1 MLSHFTSFRRRGN
14 FLNGMNKRSLGALEM
29 MGWCTVDVML
39 SHLTSFRRRR
49 NLLNGIFRAL
59 LLALFL
65 LPQLLFA
72 QQDKQE
78 RMAELE
84 KKLVGLS
91 AFVPGLKQKVQVGIS
106 GVSLQEF
113 LRAVAQSN
121 QLNINVD
128 PMLNVKVSSSFNN
141 ENALN
146 ILLFLAR
153 QYDLDINVI
162 GSIITV
168 APYNPP
174 VVKPRYVPKEIPI
187 NYDASANTLSL
198 ELSNDTLDIVAR
210 KISRL
215 SGKNIVVPASLQGK
229 TVTGFYNQAPL
240 ETALEKL
247 AFANGIKL
255 VKTSDQV
262 FLFQPLAEGEELY
275 VNGEGNTD
283 VRKGFRPSAQA
294 GGMNGSP
301 GGAPGGFSIDK
312 KGKLLSISS
321 VNTPIM
327 DLVKS
332 TAAETG
338 ASYFLYSELKGSI
351 STKVSDIGFDDF
363 LTALFNGTEYTY
375 KIDNGVYLIGERR
388 LEGLRKNK
396 VLQLQYRSVDTVM
409 MMIPMELKK
418 GLEIKEFREQNT
430 LLLSGASPQIA
441 EVEAY
446 VKELDKLVPMV
457 LMEITLLDVRKGHT
471 VKTGITAGIADS
483 TVATRGLVL
492 SGLDMTLGSGSIND
506 FLGRIGTN
514 QTFNI
519 GKVTPNFYMKLSA
532 LEANNNAE
540 IRQVPKLSTLNGH
553 PATLSI
559 GTTRYYVTKTQNVF
573 SSVNTQTVFTE
584 QFNKVDANLAVTVN
598 PVVSGDD
605 QVTMK
610 IKVEISDFIGTPPAN
625 APPPTS
631 TSKFES
637 IIRAHNEDMIVLG
650 GMERTEKSE
659 AGSGVPLLSRIPV
672 LKWLFSS
679 RERTRSKVVTLVF
692 IKPTIIYQ

>member
-1 MLSHFTSFRRRGN
+1 MKKLYCILTYTIFLLS
-14 FLNGMNKRSLGALEM
+14 
-29 MGWCTVDVML
+29 
-39 SHLTSFRRRR
+39 
-49 NLLNGIFRAL
+49 L
-59 LLALFL
+59 LLAA
-65 LPQLLFA
+65 QLTFA
-72 QQDKQE
+72 QQNKQE
-78 RMAELE
+78 RIDALE

-91 AFVPGLKQKVQVGIS
+91 AFVPGLKQKVQVGLS
-106 GVSLQEF
+106 GVSIQEY
-113 LRAVAQSN
+113 LRAMAQAN
-121 QLNINVD
+121 RLNINVD
-128 PMLNVKVSSSFNN
+128 PMLNIKVSSNMTN

-146 ILLFLAR
+146 ILLFMAKN
-153 QYDLDINVI
+153 YDLDIGVV

-168 APYNPP
+168 GAYSAP
-174 VVKPRYVPKEIPI
+174 VVKAPYIPKDIPI
-187 NYDASANTLSL
+187 KYSASGGALSGVLSL
-198 ELSNDTLDIVAR
+198 ELSNDSLVNVAR

-215 SGKNIVVPASLQGK
+215 SGKNIVVPFALNGK
-229 TVTGFYNQAPL
+229 MVSGFFNEAPF

-247 AFANGIKL
+247 AFANDLKL
-255 VKTSDQV
+255 TKTSDNVYV
-262 FLFQPLAEGEELY
+262 FQALQDGEELY
-275 VNGEGNTD
+275 INQDKNTD
-283 VRKGFRPSAQA
+283 VRRNLGAMNGKTGGPA
-294 GGMNGSP
+294 GGFN
-301 GGAPGGFSIDK
+301 IDK
-312 KGKLLSISS
+312 RGKLLNINA
-321 VNTPIM
+321 VNTPII

-332 TAAETG
+332 AAGETG
-338 ASYFLYSELKGSI
+338 INYFLYSELKGSI
-351 STKVSDIGFDDF
+351 STKVKDMSFDNF
-363 LTALFNGTEYTY
+363 LTAMFNGTEYTY
-375 KIDNGVYLIGERR
+375 KVDNGVYLIGDRR
-388 LEGLRKNK
+388 LEGLRRNK

-409 MMIPMELKK
+409 MMIPAELKR

-430 LLLSGASPQIA
+430 LLISGASPQIA

-446 VKELDKLVPMV
+446 IKELDKLVPMV

-483 TVATRGLVL
+483 TVRTKGQVL
-492 SGLDMTLGSGSIND
+492 SGVDMTFGAGSIND
-506 FLGRIGTN
+506 LLGRIGTN
-514 QTFNI
+514 SVFNI
-519 GKVTPNFYMKLSA
+519 GRVTPNFYVKLNA

-540 IRQVPKLSTLNGH
+540 VRQVPKLSTLNGH
-553 PATLSI
+553 AATLSI

-584 QFNKVDANLAVTVN
+584 QFNKVDANLAITVN

-659 AGSGVPLLSRIPV
+659 SGSGVPLLSRIPI

-679 RERTRSKVVTLVF
+679 RERTNSKVVTLVF

>member
-1 MLSHFTSFRRRGN
+1 MIIFNRIDTSAK
-14 FLNGMNKRSLGALEM
+14 MNKQMKR
-29 MGWCTVDVML
+29 V
-39 SHLTSFRRRR
+39 
-49 NLLNGIFRAL
+49 I
-59 LLALFL
+59 LFL
-65 LPQLLFA
+65 VMGLLSWQNPVMA
-72 QQDKQE
+72 QQTKEQ
-78 RMAELE
+78 RMTELE

-91 AFVPGLKQKVQVGIS
+91 AFVPGLKQRVQVGLS
-106 GVSLQEF
+106 GASIQEL

-128 PMLNVKVSSSFNN
+128 PMLNIKVSSNVTN

-146 ILLFLAR
+146 ILIFLAKN
-153 QYDLDINVI
+153 YDLDINVI

-168 APYNPP
+168 ASYNPP
-174 VVKPRYVPKEIPI
+174 VVKPKYIPKEIPV
-187 NYDASANTLSL
+187 NYNAGANTLSM
-198 ELSNDTLDIVAR
+198 ELNNDTLDLVVR
-210 KISRL
+210 KVSRL
-215 SGKNIVVPASLQGK
+215 SGKNIVVPASLNGK
-229 TVTGFYNQAPL
+229 LVSGFYNEALL

-247 AFANGIKL
+247 AFGNGIKL

-262 FLFQPLAEGEELY
+262 FVFQPLAEGEELY
-275 VNGEGNTD
+275 INSDGQTA
-283 VRKGFRPSAQA
+283 VRKPFRLAAGDNAIVGNQNGGQPSGPFNIEKRGKMLNIEAV
-294 GGMNGSP
+294 NSP
-301 GGAPGGFSIDK
+301 IA
-312 KGKLLSISS
+312 
-321 VNTPIM
+321 

-332 TAAETG
+332 AAFETG
-338 ASYFLYSELKGSI
+338 ANYFLYSDLTGNI
-351 STKVSDIGFDDF
+351 STKVTDMNFDNF
-363 LTALFNGTEYTY
+363 LTAMFNGTDYTY
-375 KIDNGVYLIGERR
+375 KIENGIYLIGDRK
-388 LEGLRKNK
+388 LEGLRRNK

-430 LLLSGASPQIA
+430 LLISGASPQIA

-446 VKELDKLVPMV
+446 VKELDRLVPMV

-471 VKTGITAGIADS
+471 VRTGIEAGIADS
-483 TVATRGLVL
+483 TVRTRGQVL
-492 SGLDMTLGSGSIND
+492 SGLDMTLGAGSINE

-514 QTFNI
+514 RTFNI

-553 PATLSI
+553 AATLSI

-584 QFNKVDANLAVTVN
+584 QFNKVDANLAITVN

-605 QVTMK
+605 QVTMR

-650 GMERTEKSE
+650 GMERMEKSE
-659 AGSGVPLLSRIPV
+659 AGSGIPFLSRIPV

>member
-1 MLSHFTSFRRRGN
+1 MNHKLVRMLQIGN
-14 FLNGMNKRSLGALEM
+14 LINGSIVL
-29 MGWCTVDVML
+29 V
-39 SHLTSFRRRR
+39 
-49 NLLNGIFRAL
+49 
-59 LLALFL
+59 FL
-65 LPQLLFA
+65 LMFSAPAFS
-72 QQDKQE
+72 QQSKSE
-78 RMAELE
+78 RMDALE

-91 AFVPGLKQKVQVGIS
+91 AFVPGLKQKVQVGLS
-106 GVSLQEF
+106 GVSIQEF

-128 PMLNVKVSSSFNN
+128 PMMNIKVSSNVTN

-146 ILLFLAR
+146 VLLFLAKS
-153 QYDLDINVI
+153 YDLDINVI

-168 APYNPP
+168 APYSAP
-174 VVKPRYVPKEIPI
+174 VVKPLLIPKDIPVKY
-187 NYDASANTLSL
+187 NAGANTLSM
-198 ELSNDTLDIVAR
+198 ELNNDTLDLVAR
-210 KISRL
+210 KVSRL
-215 SGKNIVVPASLQGK
+215 SGKNIVVPAALNGK
-229 TVTGFYNQAPL
+229 VVSGFYNEAPL

-247 AFANGIKL
+247 AFGNGIKL
-255 VKTSDQV
+255 TRTSDNV
-262 FLFQPLAEGEELY
+262 FVFQPLADGEELY
-275 VNGEGNTD
+275 INSDRQTD
-283 VRKGFRPSAQA
+283 VRKPLKLSLPQP
-294 GGMNGSP
+294 GMNGGSTS
-301 GGAPGGFSIDK
+301 GGFNIDK
-312 KGKLLSISS
+312 KGKLLNINA
-321 VNTPIM
+321 VNTPIL

-332 TAAETG
+332 AASETG
-338 ASYFLYSELKGSI
+338 ANYFLYSELKGNI
-351 STKVSDIGFDDF
+351 STKVNDMSFDNF
-363 LTALFNGTEYTY
+363 LTAMFNGTEYTY
-375 KIDNGVYLIGERR
+375 KVDNGVYLIGERK
-388 LEGLRKNK
+388 LEGLRRNK

-409 MMIPMELKK
+409 MMIPSELKK

-430 LLLSGASPQIA
+430 LLISGASPQIA

-457 LMEITLLDVRKGHT
+457 LLEITLLDVRKGHT
-471 VKTGITAGIADS
+471 TKTGITAGIADS
-483 TVATRGLVL
+483 VVRTQGQVL
-492 SGLDMTLGSGSIND
+492 SGLDMTLGAGSINE
-506 FLGRIGTN
+506 FLGKIGSN
-514 QTFNI
+514 QAFNI

-540 IRQVPKLSTLNGH
+540 VRQVPKLSTLNGH
-553 PATLSI
+553 SATLSI

-584 QFNKVDANLAVTVN
+584 QFNKVDANLAITVN

-610 IKVEISDFIGTPPAN
+610 IRVEISDFIGTPPAN

-659 AGSGVPLLSRIPV
+659 SGSGVPVLSRIPII
-672 LKWLFSS
+672 KWLFSS
-679 RERTRSKVVTLVF
+679 RERTKSKVVTLVF

>member
-1 MLSHFTSFRRRGN
+1 M
-14 FLNGMNKRSLGALEM
+14 KK
-29 MGWCTVDVML
+29 
-39 SHLTSFRRRR
+39 
-49 NLLNGIFRAL
+49 L
-59 LLALFL
+59 LLLLFVL
-65 LPQLLFA
+65 LPSLVFA
-72 QQDKQE
+72 QQGKE
-78 RMAELE
+78 ARMEVLE

-91 AFVPGLKQKVQVGIS
+91 AFVPGLKQKVQVGLS
-106 GVSLQEF
+106 GVSIQEF

-128 PMLNVKVSSSFNN
+128 PMLNIKVSSNVTN

-146 ILLFLAR
+146 ILLFLAK
-153 QYDLDINVI
+153 QYDLEINVI

-168 APYNPP
+168 APYQAPL
-174 VVKPRYVPKEIPI
+174 VKPVYVPKDIPVKY
-187 NYDASANTLSL
+187 NAGAGTLSL
-198 ELSNDTLDIVAR
+198 ELNNDTLDLVAR

-215 SGKNIVVPASLQGK
+215 SGKNIVVPAALSGK
-229 TVTGFYNQAPL
+229 LVSGFYQEARL

-247 AFANGIKL
+247 AFGNGIKL
-255 VKTSDQV
+255 VRTNDQV
-262 FLFQPLAEGEELY
+262 YVFQPLAEGEESY
-275 VNGEGNTD
+275 INSEGQTD
-283 VRKGFRPSAQA
+283 IRRPFKPVAAANQGMGNQ
-294 GGMNGSP
+294 GGGQP
-301 GGAPGGFSIDK
+301 GAFNIDK
-312 KGKLLSISS
+312 KGKLLSIDAR
-321 VNTPIM
+321 NAAIA

-332 TAAETG
+332 AAAESG
-338 ASYFLYSELKGSI
+338 ASYFLYSELKGNI
-351 STKVSDIGFDDF
+351 STKVSNMSFDDF
-363 LTALFNGTEYTY
+363 LTAMFNGTEYTY
-375 KIDNGVYLIGERR
+375 KLENGIYLVGDRR
-388 LEGLRKNK
+388 LEGLRKHK
-396 VLQLQYRSVDTVM
+396 VLQLQYRAVDTIM
-409 MMIPMELKK
+409 MMIPAELKK

-430 LLLSGASPQIA
+430 LLISGASPQIA

-471 VKTGITAGIADS
+471 VKTGIEAGIADS
-483 TVATRGLVL
+483 VVRTRGTVL

-506 FLGRIGTN
+506 FLGRIGSN

-553 PATLSI
+553 SATLSI

-584 QFNKVDANLAVTVN
+584 QFNKVDANLAITVN

-650 GMERTEKSE
+650 GMERTERSE
-659 AGSGVPLLSRIPV
+659 AGSGVPFLSRIPV
-672 LKWLFSS
+672 IKWLFSS
-679 RERTRSKVVTLVF
+679 RERTKSKVVTLVF

>member
-1 MLSHFTSFRRRGN
+1 MNEINKMMKGLHVRTICML
-14 FLNGMNKRSLGALEM
+14 
-29 MGWCTVDVML
+29 TV
-39 SHLTSFRRRR
+39 
-49 NLLNGIFRAL
+49 
-59 LLALFL
+59 LALVL
-65 LPQLLFA
+65 HVPAFA
-72 QQDKQE
+72 QQSKEE
-78 RMAELE
+78 RMDVLE

-91 AFVPGLKQKVQVGIS
+91 AFVPGLKQKVQAGLS
-106 GVSLQEF
+106 GVSIQEF
-113 LRAVAQSN
+113 LRAMAQSN

-128 PMLNVKVSSSFNN
+128 PMLNIKVSSNVTN

-146 ILLFLAR
+146 LLLFLAKN
-153 QYDLDINVI
+153 YDLEINVI

-174 VVKPRYVPKEIPI
+174 VVKPVYTPKDIPVKY
-187 NYDASANTLSL
+187 NEASGSLSM
-198 ELSNDTLDIVAR
+198 ELNNDSLVQVAR

-215 SGKNIVVPASLQGK
+215 SGRNIVVPFALNGK
-229 TVTGFYNQAPL
+229 VVTGFFNEAPF

-247 AFANGIKL
+247 AFANELKL
-255 VKTSDQV
+255 TKTNDQV
-262 FLFQPLAEGEELY
+262 FVFQPLAEGEELY
-275 VNGEGNTD
+275 INADQKTG
-283 VRKGFRPSAQA
+283 VRKTFRQFA
-294 GGMNGSP
+294 GGNPDPGNP
-301 GGAPGGFSIDK
+301 GGGVQGTAAPGGFNIDK
-312 KGKLLSISS
+312 KGKLLSINAI
-321 VNTPIM
+321 NTPIL

-332 TAAETG
+332 AAAETG
-338 ASYFLYSELKGSI
+338 ASYFLYSDLKGNL
-351 STKVSDIGFDDF
+351 STRVDNIGFDEF
-363 LTALFNGTEYTY
+363 LTAMFNGTEYTY
-375 KIDNGVYLIGERR
+375 KLDNGVYLIGDRK
-388 LEGLRKNK
+388 LEGLRRNK

-409 MMIPMELKK
+409 MMIPAELKK
-418 GLEIKEFREQNT
+418 GLEIKEFKEQNT

-441 EVEAY
+441 EIEAY
-446 VKELDKLVPMV
+446 IKELDKLVPMV
-457 LMEITLLDVRKGHT
+457 LIEVTLLDVRKGHT

-483 TVATRGLVL
+483 TVRTQGQVL
-492 SGLDMTLGSGSIND
+492 SGLDMTLGAGSVND
-506 FLGRIGTN
+506 LLGRIGTN
-514 QTFNI
+514 SVFNI
-519 GKVTPNFYMKLSA
+519 GRVTPNFYMKLSA

-540 IRQVPKLSTLNGH
+540 IRQVPKLATLNGH
-553 PATLSI
+553 TANLSI

-573 SSVNTQTVFTE
+573 SAVNTQTVFTE
-584 QFNKVDANLAVTVN
+584 QFNKVDANLSVKIS

-605 QVTMK
+605 QVTLK
-610 IKVEISDFIGTPPAN
+610 IGVEISDFIGTPPAN

>member
-1 MLSHFTSFRRRGN
+1 M
-14 FLNGMNKRSLGALEM
+14 NGMNKRSLGALEM
-29 MGWCTVDVML
+29 TGWRRDDGARG
-39 SHLTSFRRRR
+39 FRC
-49 NLLNGIFRAL
+49 GFRAL

-113 LRAVAQSN
+113 LRAVGQSN

-187 NYDASANTLSL
+187 NYDAGANTLSL

-332 TAAETG
+332 AAAETG

-483 TVATRGLVL
+483 TVATRGQVL

>member
-1 MLSHFTSFRRRGN
+1 
-14 FLNGMNKRSLGALEM
+14 MNKRSLGALEM